1 MTSEQTQRYR
11 VFLRKFT
18 TSKAAIRGFFR
29 RLVLSRADALIK
41 ERTDST
47 GLGPGLRVIEERRI
61 VAATAPP
68 PTPGLW
74 QDGRRGDEKGNSD
87 QLYL

>member
-68 PTPGLW
+68 PDTGPLAGW
-74 QDGRRGDEKGNSD
+74 EPRG
-87 QLYL
+87 